1 MQTLPPDAHL
11 LCSNRVSIS
20 VTQLSFPTPRNHVIS
35 HFPSRQHLIDTLR
48 ATSFIPA
55 YSAPSLCLNVDL
67 GVTGPQRFLDGGASD
82 DRPLPSAADA
92 RSRTFCVCPLP
103 TTSWW
108 PGGVPNDVI
117 SSQPLRSLLRVRL
130 CVLPDH
136 SAVDVHF
143 PAVVRQVA
151 FHPTPEE
158 VQGLFEEGK
167 AAGAQFA
174 AAPPRHPQHA
184 IDELQRYERS

>member
-82 DRPLPSAADA
+82 DRPLPSPADA

-143 PAVVRQVA
+143 PAVVRA
-151 FHPTPEE
+151 RSPSTPHPKKCKACLKKAKPRAHSLRRRRLATRSTP
-158 VQGLFEEGK
+158 
-167 AAGAQFA
+167 
-174 AAPPRHPQHA
+174 
-184 IDELQRYERS
+184 